1 MCSLLTTYVA
11 GRLNISGTIMSK
23 RMLKTLVENKLVA
36 GWDDPRL
43 YTLIAIKR
51 RGIPPGAVLSFIN
64 ELGVTTARTIIPVAR
79 FEQTVRRYLEY
90 TVPRVML
97 VLDPV
102 PVTIEGLE
110 DELTLDAPFSTKE
123 TSFGTHKVR
132 LTRVIYIDRS
142 DFREED
148 GKGYFRLA
156 PGKAVGLLQAPYPI
170 KATSFSKDETTGLV
184 TSIAAVFDTEARPK
198 TYIQWVPQGSAKVEA
213 RIYNQLFQSDDPSA
227 VDGGFLNDINPN
239 SKVIY
244 KNALI
249 EAGLDQVRQRAP
261 WPASAGETTGTSGP
275 ESVRFQAMRVGYFVS
290 ITTQRHRGMLNN

>member
-110 DELTLDAPFSTKE
+110 AR
-123 TSFGTHKVR
+123 TSLR
-132 LTRVIYIDRS
+132 LMLPSLQRRRALALTR
-142 DFREED
+142 
-148 GKGYFRLA
+148 
-156 PGKAVGLLQAPYPI
+156 
-170 KATSFSKDETTGLV
+170 
-184 TSIAAVFDTEARPK
+184 
-198 TYIQWVPQGSAKVEA
+198 
-213 RIYNQLFQSDDPSA
+213 
-227 VDGGFLNDINPN
+227 
-239 SKVIY
+239 
-244 KNALI
+244 
-249 EAGLDQVRQRAP
+249 
-261 WPASAGETTGTSGP
+261 SG
-275 ESVRFQAMRVGYFVS
+275 
-290 ITTQRHRGMLNN
+290 